1 MWCRVSGCCKGV
13 GVKTTDGLQL
23 FSLAAGGD
31 KVLIST
37 GPWSPPAAREK
48 TGAPLLLRSPRSFG
62 TPWGRW
68 KYSQLLVII
77 IRCGLLFWLHHHRQ
91 QRQQQQLGVFGS
103 SSSSSSRRRRRSSSS
118 SVLRGEVEVR
128 RTREKL
134 SCEIRSLAGNAPLF
148 FSLPQEETKPK
159 SS

>member
-1 MWCRVSGCCKGV
+1 MPGMEVWCRVSGCCKGV

-91 QRQQQQLGVFGS
+91 QRQQQQLGVFAAAAAGGGGGVVVVVVCSAVGRGS
-103 SSSSSSRRRRRSSSS
+103 GS
-118 SVLRGEVEVR
+118 
-128 RTREKL
+128 T
-134 SCEIRSLAGNAPLF
+134 PH
-148 FSLPQEETKPK
+148 
-159 SS
+159 